1 VATPVES
8 ISIGLGV
15 MVPAVTIFSGIIM
28 AKLSARDKKIEVLQE
43 KMDLK
48 DEAILEL
55 KIQNSELKVTGMA
68 LNRFLSQLPH
78 ESELHREIGT

>member
-1 VATPVES
+1 VATPVEV
-8 ISIGLGV
+8 ISIGL
-15 MVPAVTIFSGIIM
+15 AVFIPTATTAITIIV
-28 AKLSARDKKIEVLQE
+28 AKLGTKDKKIEVLQE

-68 LNRFLSQLPH
+68 VNRFLSQLPH
-78 ESELHREIGT
+78 ESELRREIEK